1 MCGASEHLKGV
12 EHHRSLVWTL
22 SRVGGLVLLML
33 SCGPIAAC
41 GRQPGAGP
49 AERASVNARPP
60 TTQPAGSTAS
70 RPTASQPVDW
80 PRPRLDDRQAERE
93 YMVRYHID
101 ARGVRDPL
109 VLLAMRNVPREW
121 FMPVYQ
127 QRHAYE
133 DRPLSIGKGQT
144 ISQPYIVAYMT
155 DELLLTGT
163 EKVLEI
169 GTGSGYQAA
178 ILGELA
184 AQVITVER
192 LPQLA
197 EEACAI
203 LSELGYNNV
212 QVKVGDGTLG
222 WPGEAPYDAIIVTAA
237 GPEVPEPLQQQLADG
252 GRLLAPIGPRWT
264 QQLVRIRRAGAQF
277 HTESLL
283 GVAFVPLIGEH
294 GWHDRGSISRGKEGT
309 L

>member
-1 MCGASEHLKGV
+1 MF
-12 EHHRSLVWTL
+12 
-22 SRVGGLVLLML
+22 
-33 SCGPIAAC
+33 
-41 GRQPGAGP
+41 GRKTGEEQF
-49 AERASVNARPP
+49 ERA
-60 TTQPAGSTAS
+60 
-70 RPTASQPVDW
+70 
-80 PRPRLDDRQAERE
+80 RE
-93 YMVRYHID
+93 EMVRTQIVL
-101 ARGVRDPL
+101 RGIRDKR
-109 VLLAMRNVPREW
+109 VLAAMRAVPRHK
-121 FMPVYQ
+121 FVPGHMLGA
-127 QRHAYE
+127 AYR
-133 DRPLSIGKGQT
+133 DSPLPIGQGQT

-197 EEACAI
+197 EEARAI
-203 LSELGYNNV
+203 LSELGYDNV

-264 QQLVRIRRAGAQF
+264 QQLVRIRRAGAEF
-277 HTESLL
+277 HSESLL